1 MRLLFLLF
9 KAFDVLLVFIIF
21 EKVENLP
28 VKQIGVVLAAVV
40 LASLFVHVLAIFGF
54 FSVFNV
60 HFVDI
65 AEDFAAEVVHK
76 IDFTFTQDHN
86 ALLKTV
92 EHSFELVFNAETEL
106 DFLFDFVLEVHKN
119 VQKVGYEDNHENY
132 GNHQSCRTLVINMV
146 RIKVDE

>member
-1 MRLLFLLF
+1 M
-9 KAFDVLLVFIIF
+9 LVFIIF

-65 AEDFAAEVVHK
+65 AEDFAAEVVHE
-76 IDFTFTQDHN
+76 IDFTFT
-86 ALLKTV
+86 
-92 EHSFELVFNAETEL
+92 
-106 DFLFDFVLEVHKN
+106 
-119 VQKVGYEDNHENY
+119 
-132 GNHQSCRTLVINMV
+132 
-146 RIKVDE
+146 